1 MTLSR
6 AGAPRMALHSRGLYR
21 DVVFDLRS
29 ERYDTALVAA
39 VL

>member
-6 AGAPRMALHSRGLYR
+6 AGGLRMALHSRGLYR
-21 DVVFDLRS
+21 DVVFDLRL
-29 ERYDTALVAA
+29 ERYDAASVAA